1 MVLVIAHRGASARHR
16 ENTVE
21 AFREAARLGADGV
34 ELDVRRTAEGALVVH
49 HDALLPAGQVI
60 SNMSDEEIPGWMPF
74 FGPALDACDGL
85 VVNVE
90 VKNAPNEPDW
100 DPAESV
106 ARTVAETLRIRA
118 LHERTIVSAFTL
130 SSIDAVR
137 TVDPTLRTGW
147 LTLPG
152 YDQLDALETAAAR
165 GHTALHPHH
174 SAVTEDLVDA
184 AHARG
189 LALNTWTV
197 DDAERIREL
206 AEWGVDGII
215 TNVPDLALTALNR

>member
-21 AFREAARLGADGV
+21 AFVAAHDLGADGV
-34 ELDVRRTAEGALVVH
+34 ELDVRRTADGALVVH
-49 HDALLPAGQVI
+49 HDATLPDGTPL
-60 SNMSDEEIPGWMPF
+60 SNVFAKEIPGWMPF

-100 DPAESV
+100 DPGESV
-106 ARTVAETLRIRA
+106 ARKAAAELVRRG

-130 SSIDAVR
+130 ASIDAVR
-137 TVDPTLRTGW
+137 SVDPALRTGW

-152 YDQLDALETAAAR
+152 YDQLDALATAAAG
-165 GHTALHPHH
+165 GHSALHPHH
-174 SAVTEDLVDA
+174 ASVTPELVEAVHA
-184 AHARG
+184 AG
-189 LALNTWTV
+189 MLLNTWTV
-197 DDAERIREL
+197 DDPDRIQEL
-206 AEWGVDGII
+206 AAWGVDGII
-215 TNVPDLALTALNR
+215 TNVPDLALAALAH